1 MIDDP
6 ELSSEPE
13 ISSDSD
19 TVVNIYLHPVQYLF
33 ITCSMLVQ
41 CLFSICS
48 ILVQCLFIACSML
61 VQCLFSTCS
70 MLVQHLFNTCSAPV
84 LHAFDVCG
92 TGAESLTPF
101 LLFFRPVVLSFL
113 QSGDSHR
120 HLRGRTAL
128 QADLSLPPTIPGRCP
143 GLLTV

>member
-41 CLFSICS
+41 CLFNACS
-48 ILVQCLFIACSML
+48 TLVQCLF
-61 VQCLFSTCS
+61 
-70 MLVQHLFNTCSAPV
+70 NTYSAPV

-92 TGAESLTPF
+92 MGAESLTPF
-101 LLFFRPVVLSFL
+101 FVVLPR
-113 QSGDSHR
+113 SGFVFPSKR
-120 HLRGRTAL
+120 RSHLRGRTAL
-128 QADLSLPPTIPGRCP
+128 QAGTEVGVIIRGRCP
-143 GLLTV
+143 RLLTV